1 MTMQSELIRRACPAC
16 GSVDDS
22 RVFAESNYDPAKLD
36 AFAFASRKLP
46 EYMHHRLIE
55 CPVCDLLYASPA
67 PGPTSLAEAYEQAE
81 YDSAAE
87 AGYASRTYAR
97 FLPKI
102 CGQIPDRTA
111 ALDIGTGDGAF
122 LGELRAFGFKDVVGI
137 EPSTAPIAAA
147 SPQIRPLIRQG
158 VFRAEDFA
166 AETFSLI
173 TCFQTIEHLPDP
185 LAMCR
190 AAWRLLKPGGALFLI
205 AHNRRAVSAKLM
217 GTKSP
222 IYDIEHLQLF
232 SKRSAREILERAG
245 FTQIRAGSFVNRYPL
260 HYWTRLFPLPV
271 KLKKAIIAVQRAI
284 RIGYLPIPLPAGN
297 IAIVGYR
304 PTVASLAPSS

>member
-1 MTMQSELIRRACPAC
+1 M
-16 GSVDDS
+16 
-22 RVFAESNYDPAKLD
+22 FAESNYDPRKLD

-55 CPVCDLLYASPA
+55 CPTCDLLYASPA
-67 PGPTSLAEAYEQAE
+67 PAPKSLAEAYEQAE
-81 YDSAAE
+81 YDTAAE
-87 AGYASRTYAR
+87 SEYASRTYAR
-97 FLPKI
+97 FLRKI
-102 CGQIPDRTA
+102 CRQIPDRAA

-122 LGELRAFGFKDVVGI
+122 LAELLAFGFKDVAGI

-147 SPQIRPLIRQG
+147 SRQIRPLIRQG
-158 VFRAEDFA
+158 IFRAEDFA
-166 AETFSLI
+166 PESFSLI

-190 AAWRLLKPGGALFLI
+190 AACRLLKPSGALFLI
-205 AHNRRAVSAKLM
+205 AHNRRALSAQLM

-232 SKRSAREILERAG
+232 SKRSAREMLERAG
-245 FTQIRAGSFVNRYPL
+245 FAEIRAASFVNRYPL

-271 KLKKAIIAVQRAI
+271 KLKKTIIAVQRAI

-304 PTVASLAPSS
+304 PAVASAAPSS